1 MPTLSPKQISYIAK
15 SNHSFNIAE
24 GAVSSGKTFA
34 QILRWYKHIYDAPD
48 GCLLMMSGKTGESLY
63 DNVIRD
69 LIKLDA
75 YNDFVYS
82 THPQRVVVKSK
93 GIEIACSDAH
103 DEKSWGRIQG
113 KSVAGWLGDEI
124 TRHPRSFVDMAI
136 PRCRWEGRI
145 WPKFWTCNPEFP
157 DHYVKKDFIENEKLD
172 IRTWHFVLDDNPVLS
187 SEYITELK
195 SAYRGVFYDRYIL
208 GKWVMAEGSVYEE
221 FDREV
226 HVVEKD
232 IGEGW
237 RRIRGIDFGFTN
249 AFVCLFGAL
258 DEDNRLHIYDE
269 HYRPKMLIKDHAAT
283 IRRREGSFSFTVA
296 DHDSQD
302 AAELLSHGVGTR
314 PAQKDVVRGIQK
326 VKARLLVQA
335 DGRPRLTMSPK
346 CKNLIREFG
355 SYRWAEPKED
365 RNEKEEPLGID
376 NHAVDALRYMV
387 MELDNARTYVYA

>member
-1 MPTLSPKQISYIAK
+1 MLSQKQKSYIAN

-24 GAVSSGKTFA
+24 GAISSGKTLA
-34 QILRWYKHIYDAPD
+34 QICRWYLHIKEVPD

-69 LIKLDA
+69 LLKMDTRRDL
-75 YNDFVYS
+75 VY
-82 THPQRVVVKSK
+82 TTRPQRIVVRSR
-93 GIEIACSDAH
+93 GIEIACVSAH
-103 DEKSWGRIQG
+103 DESSWGSIQG
-113 KSVAGWLGDEI
+113 KTVAGWLADEI
-124 TRHPRSFVDMAI
+124 TRHPRSFVNMAI
-136 PRCRWEGRI
+136 PRCRQGGKI

-157 DHYVKKDFIENEKLD
+157 EHFIKKDFIENGKLD
-172 IRTWHFVLDDNPVLS
+172 IRSWHFVLDDNPVLS
-187 SEYITELK
+187 AEYVTELK
-195 SAYRGVFYDRYIL
+195 NAYRGVFYDRYIL
-208 GKWVMAEGSVYEE
+208 GKWVMAEGSVYDD

-226 HVVEKD
+226 HVVERT

-237 RRIRGIDFGFTN
+237 RRIRGIDFGYTN

-258 DEDNRLHIYDE
+258 DEDNRLYIYDE

-302 AAELLSHGVGTR
+302 SAELLSHGISTR

-326 VKARLLVQA
+326 VKARLLVRA
-335 DGRPRLTMSPK
+335 DGRSRLAISPK

-365 RNEKEEPLGID
+365 RNEKEGKS
-376 NHAVDALRYMV
+376 VV
-387 MELDNARTYVYA
+387 